1 MVLKDN
7 MNILLVVTSHGQVD
21 GVNKITGF
29 NLEELVQPYRL
40 FQMNNYHCEI
50 ASVKGGKCTFEPASV
65 RLDDPAVKAFM
76 ESKALTDVI
85 NNSQSLNDFDPLQF
99 AGVFFVGG
107 AGCLFEY
114 PHEDVVRDF
123 AKKLYENGGVIGAVG
138 HGIIALV
145 NSMTMPMNEH
155 SLIEGK
161 TVTGFSNEE
170 ESASDMVEYYPDSHP
185 VEYLVHLVGGH
196 FVKGEVKKEFVV
208 RDDRIITGQNPAS
221 SVGVAGKMI
230 EIIEGLPSNAPS
242 PMTIRRVEHVLEH
255 WKKKIHHHPLAEK
268 QVEAIVPPDTTK
280 PADNTV

>member
-40 FQMNNYHCEI
+40 FSMNNYHCEI
-50 ASVKGGKCTFEPASV
+50 ASVKGGKCTFEPSSI
-65 RLDDPAVKAFM
+65 RLDDPDIKAFM

-170 ESASDMVEYYPDSHP
+170 ESASDMVEYYPDNHP

-221 SVGVAGKMI
+221 AVGVAGKMI

-242 PMTIRRVEHVLEH
+242 PRTVRRVEHVLEH
-255 WKKKIHHHPLAEK
+255 WKKKIHPPTQK
-268 QVEAIVPPDTTK
+268 QLDAILPPDTSK